1 MVGLG
6 ACTIFED
13 NIAYLNSF
21 RIRTEYRNKVNF
33 RNGYKKIIEELE
45 KEGIDT
51 IVTTILDDNKNGK
64 RNTY

>member
-21 RIRTEYRNKVNF
+21 RIRTEYRNKVN
-33 RNGYKKIIEELE
+33 LE
-45 KEGIDT
+45 MATKDYRR
-51 IVTTILDDNKNGK
+51 VRKS
-64 RNTY
+64 